1 MSHENNNTE
10 NNTVNNCINNNIDI
24 YIFHIYM
31 KG

>member
-1 MSHENNNTE
+1 MSHENNTE